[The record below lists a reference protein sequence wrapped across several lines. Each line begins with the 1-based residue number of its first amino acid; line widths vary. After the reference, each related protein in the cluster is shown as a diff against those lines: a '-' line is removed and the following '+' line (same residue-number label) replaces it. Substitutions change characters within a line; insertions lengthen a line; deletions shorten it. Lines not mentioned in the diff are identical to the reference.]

1 MADDGRQMWKKGTKR
16 FIKRAELYEETESDE
31 TLKKKKDD
39 LQVFGQT
46 KPPFMGHRVLL
57 QCIVTFAKI

>member
-1 MADDGRQMWKKGTKR
+1 MMDDRCGRRNEALIKG
-16 FIKRAELYEETESDE
+16 LYEETESDE
-31 TLKKKKDD
+31 TLKEKDD

-46 KPPFMGHRVLL
+46 KPPVMGHRVLL